1 MRKSALIRDIP
12 EVNETTDK
20 EFIVK
25 ARVIDESLVVDFFY
39 NNHKIIKKLL
49 IQKKKYETYDYE
61 NGEWNQK
68 KLDNNRRTQQSQY
81 MICNRQCEVD
91 HESEEVIMNYCGK
104 GYFNDSWWNS
114 IERYQDKIRYSKEEK
129 NNAKRKKKLD
139 ERKLEVGD
147 EAPFGLKEWMDAML
161 PKYLFYRKKG
171 RYVTCK
177 CSECG
182 DTYSNK
188 FKRTE
193 TYMGQFESIVDNPEK
208 GKQTKCSSCGA
219 SVTYTPFGREFPKED
234 KVYGYAFQKYKE
246 VGVVLRYFEME
257 KKSYVD
263 EGINSQKG
271 LTEIARVFFHP
282 DENIQKDFH
291 KFNPYSGTCFWDDCN
306 LSGLSNII
314 IHSGQLMMS
323 TLNCLN
329 GTILQY
335 SGIRE
340 YIYQNYR
347 NTNIIDYLT
356 KYMKYPVVEKLVKAG
371 LMKLVDNIH
380 EILGYLDIN
389 QKRLVDILRIKKE
402 RLQLLKD
409 NGASVR
415 LYKILVMEK
424 EKNSYIDQTDLLDL
438 YRWGIN
444 ELQLSN
450 ILSCMKIKKFINHT
464 KKYIYG
470 DSENLEK
477 TLHFRCSHQNISGRI
492 ANRYA
497 DLLGMLIELG
507 YDISNTVHIYPNN
520 LRAKHDELA
529 LILNDSQNENVKQ
542 NKNIEYSNIEMM
554 FEELVKEFYFEKDGL
569 FIRPAMS
576 AAEIVT
582 EGQTLHH
589 CVGGDGYLKN
599 HNTGSSIIL
608 FVRYVDIP
616 EEPYVTVEY
625 CDGKIKQWYGEKDNK
640 VDKDQNE
647 KFLKSWIKHL
657 NYKLAEQLAG

>member
-1 MRKSALIRDIP
+1 MRKSLLIRDIP
-12 EVNETTDK
+12 EVNETNDK

-25 ARVIDESLVVDFFY
+25 ARVIEEALVVDIFY
-39 NNHKIIKKLL
+39 NSSEIIKKLL
-49 IQKKKYETYDYE
+49 IQKNKYETYDYE
-61 NGEWNQK
+61 HGEWNQK
-68 KLDNNRRTQQSQY
+68 KLDNNRYTQQSQY
-81 MICNRQCEVD
+81 NLSERLCDVD
-91 HESEEVIMNYCGK
+91 HESEEAIMNFCGR
-104 GYFNDSWWNS
+104 GYFNDNWWNA
-114 IERYQDKIRYSKEEK
+114 IERYQDKIRYGKEEK
-129 NNAKRKKKLD
+129 NNVKRKKTLD

-147 EAPFGLKEWMDAML
+147 EPPFGLSEWMDAML
-161 PKYLFYRKKG
+161 PRYLFYRKKG

-188 FKRTE
+188 FKRNE
-193 TYMGQFESIVDNPEK
+193 TYLGQFESIVDNPEK
-208 GKQTKCSSCGA
+208 GKQTKCASCGA
-219 SVTYTPFGREFPKED
+219 SVTYTPFGREVPKED
-234 KVYGYAFQKYKE
+234 KVHGYAFQKYKQ

-263 EGINSQKG
+263 EGIYSQKG

-282 DENIQKDFH
+282 DENIQKDYH

-314 IHSGQLMMS
+314 IKPGQLMMN
-323 TLNCLN
+323 TMNCLN

-340 YIYQNYR
+340 YIYQNYS
-347 NTNIIDYLT
+347 NANIIDYLT
-356 KYMKYPVVEKLVKAG
+356 KYMKYPVIEKLVKAG
-371 LMKLVDNIH
+371 LMKLVDNIQD
-380 EILGYLDIN
+380 ISKYLDIN

-424 EKNSYIDQTDLLDL
+424 ENNLYIEQNDLLDL

-444 ELQLSN
+444 ELQLAN
-450 ILSCMKIKKFINHT
+450 ILRCMTIKKFINHT
-464 KKYIYG
+464 KKYITSDVEKFNRCAYRSF
-470 DSENLEK
+470 SE
-477 TLHFRCSHQNISGRI
+477 RI

-497 DLLGMLIELG
+497 DLLGMLIDFG
-507 YDISNTVHIYPNN
+507 YDTTNTVHIFPNN
-520 LRAKHDELA
+520 LKAKHDELA
-529 LILNDSQNENVKQ
+529 LAINAVQNEKDKNAKNSQ
-542 NKNIEYSNIEMM
+542 YPNIETMY
-554 FEELVKEFYFEKDGL
+554 EELAEEYFFEKDGL

-576 AAEIVT
+576 AAEIVA

-589 CVGGDGYLKN
+589 CVGGNTYLIN
-599 HNTGSSIIL
+599 HNMGSSIIL
-608 FVRYVDIP
+608 FIRYVDIP
-616 EEPYVTVEY
+616 QEPYVTVEY
-625 CDGKIKQWYGEKDNK
+625 CDGKVKQWYGQKDNK

-647 KFLKSWIKHL
+647 KFLNAWIKYL
-657 NYKLAEQLAG
+657 NNKLAEQVAS